1 MTRKRSLINDIIL
14 KKEVVILVLE
24 FIIIFGISYLGE
36 ILSKTLSLPVP
47 GTVIGMFLLFIALYF
62 KIIKVKQIE
71 KAVNILLI
79 NMAIFFIPPGVRLIS
94 SLDYMK
100 GNWVKIIVLMVL
112 TTLITM
118 IVTGRVVQYLVER
131 GEKNGNN

>member
-36 ILSKTLSLPVP
+36 ILSKSLSLPVP